1 MLFFGIAMIFI
12 ISPILTYFYGK
23 LVLFLGLWL
32 WRFGRTAGD
41 SYRHLS
47 SKTDTSWKIE
57 RWMIHRISILI
68 CDDHRRYIFILI

>member
-1 MLFFGIAMIFI
+1 MESAG
-12 ISPILTYFYGK
+12 T
-23 LVLFLGLWL
+23 VLGFVVVEAE
-32 WRFGRTAGD
+32 TGD

>member
-1 MLFFGIAMIFI
+1 LAE
-12 ISPILTYFYGK
+12 
-23 LVLFLGLWL
+23 
-32 WRFGRTAGD
+32 TAGD

-68 CDDHRRYIFILI
+68 CDDHHIFHSYLIILK